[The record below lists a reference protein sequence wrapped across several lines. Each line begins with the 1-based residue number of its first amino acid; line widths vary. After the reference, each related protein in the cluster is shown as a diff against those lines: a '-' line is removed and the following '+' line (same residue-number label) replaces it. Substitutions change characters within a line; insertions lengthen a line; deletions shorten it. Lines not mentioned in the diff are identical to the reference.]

1 MIQMLKKIYFLLTS
15 RERGIALL
23 LLGQMIASSLIS
35 MFGIA
40 LIFPFMTLVLNS
52 DLLFKQNNFFLLF
65 FYNLFHCH
73 NIRSFLIIFG
83 TVVFVFLVIG
93 NIMLGVTLWASTH
106 FALFRNY
113 TLSKKLLELYLF
125 QPYKFF
131 LNRNSSILVKN
142 IMVEVYAIIQNVLL
156 AFIRLLDQIITI
168 IAILLMLLVIKPLL
182 SFLVLLS
189 FGGVYVIIYLL
200 VKSRLSIISNKTTA
214 SRQVMFK
221 IVSEGFGGI
230 KDLKFLHREANVI
243 KNFSTDALTFANC
256 ASTAAVIAS
265 MPRYILEI
273 IAFGSIILVL
283 IYLLMINSAVATI
296 IPLLSLYVFAGY
308 RLMPSLQQ
316 AFTYLTQIKTNQRS
330 LDIIYDDIKCL
341 SLITRANN
349 TKTTLSFTQELS
361 LEKITFVYPN
371 AKKPAINE
379 LNLVIKPYSVTGFVG
394 LTGAGKTTL
403 IDIILGLLIPTAGVM
418 KIDGLIIDAN
428 HVGAW
433 QNNIGYVP
441 QHIYLC
447 DDTIANN
454 IAFGLQ
460 SNEVDMDAVKQ
471 AAFLASLSD
480 FIEKELPLGYDTVVG
495 ERGVRLSGGQMQRIG
510 IARAL
515 YRNPSVLILDE
526 ATSSLDGI
534 TENAILQS
542 IESLA
547 QQKTVIIIA
556 HRFSTIKECDEIF
569 LMENGRI
576 VDFGDYDEL
585 LKRNLD
591 FKKMAKLK

>member
-1 MIQMLKKIYFLLTS
+1 M
-15 RERGIALL
+15 
-23 LLGQMIASSLIS
+23 
-35 MFGIA
+35 
-40 LIFPFMTLVLNS
+40 
-52 DLLFKQNNFFLLF
+52 
-65 FYNLFHCH
+65 
-73 NIRSFLIIFG
+73 
-83 TVVFVFLVIG
+83 
-93 NIMLGVTLWASTH
+93 
-106 FALFRNY
+106 
-113 TLSKKLLELYLF
+113 
-125 QPYKFF
+125 
-131 LNRNSSILVKN
+131 
-142 IMVEVYAIIQNVLL
+142 
-156 AFIRLLDQIITI
+156 
-168 IAILLMLLVIKPLL
+168 
-182 SFLVLLS
+182 
-189 FGGVYVIIYLL
+189 IIYLL